1 MYFKFKTEKDFK
13 FTVSNVIKVILQ
25 LTFVLT
31 SHCFADDKM
40 KFSQSR
46 ENLKLGLQMIFAVY

>member
-31 SHCFADDKM
+31 SHCFADKM